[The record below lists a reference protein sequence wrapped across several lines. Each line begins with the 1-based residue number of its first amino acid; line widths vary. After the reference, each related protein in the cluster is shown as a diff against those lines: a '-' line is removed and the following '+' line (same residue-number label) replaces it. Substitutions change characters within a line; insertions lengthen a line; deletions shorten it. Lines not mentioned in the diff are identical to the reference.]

1 MSTITNRKNALM
13 QANLETL
20 SSLERRL
27 CVTMPL
33 DKVNTEVESRLK
45 RLARTLKLHGFR
57 PGKVPMKIVEQ
68 QFGGQVRQEVLG
80 DTVQRS
86 FGEAVKEKNLR
97 VAGLP
102 RIEFKP
108 GDAPADQFEF
118 IATFEVYPEVAI
130 GELAQVRIERPVVG
144 INEAEVDKTIDILR
158 KQRTHYHV
166 VDRGAQSGD
175 QIGMDYRGTLAGAT
189 FDGGIG
195 ADQTALL
202 GGGQL
207 LADFEKNL
215 IGMKAGE
222 SREFDV
228 HFPDDY
234 HGKEVAGKDAHFEV
248 QLKAV
253 REPHVPEADAE
264 FAKSL
269 GVTDGDLSKMRADVK
284 ANLEREVKRRA
295 ETRVKDQVMKSLLDA
310 TKVEVPRALL
320 NLEVERLMQGMRH
333 DLERRGLKADRIPMP
348 KEAFEPEALRRVSLG
363 LILAEMVRLHQ
374 LEAKP
379 DQIKAVIRE
388 YAQSYEKPEE
398 VMRWYYQQ
406 PERLRDVESIVLE
419 DNVVQW
425 TLSNA
430 IVEDKPTAFDELMGN
445 AQ

>member
-1 MSTITNRKNALM
+1 MSTTTNRKIGLM

-27 CVTMPL
+27 SVTLPL

-45 RLARTLKLHGFR
+45 RLARTVKLHGFR

-80 DTVQRS
+80 DAVQQS
-86 FGEAVKEKNLR
+86 FGEAVREKNLR
-97 VAGLP
+97 VAGYP
-102 RIEFKP
+102 RIEVKP
-108 GDAPADQFEF
+108 GDAPADKFEY
-118 IATFEVYPEVAI
+118 IATFEIYPEVAV
-130 GELAQVRIERPVVG
+130 GEMAQVRIERPVVD
-144 INEAEVDKTIDILR
+144 INDAEVDKTIDILR

-166 VDRGAQSGD
+166 ADRGAQSGD
-175 QIGMDYRGTLAGAT
+175 QVRMDYRGTLAGQA
-189 FDGGIG
+189 FDGGAG
-195 ADQTALL
+195 TDQNALL

-207 LADFEKNL
+207 LPDFEKNL
-215 IGMKAGE
+215 VGMKAGE

-248 QLKAV
+248 QLKEV
-253 REPHVPEADAE
+253 QEPHVPEADAA

-269 GVTDGDLSKMRADVK
+269 GVADGDLSKMRADVK

-295 ETRVKDQVMKSLLDA
+295 DTRVKDQVMKSLLEA

-320 NLEVERLMQGMRH
+320 DMEVERLMQNMRH
-333 DLERRGLKADRIPMP
+333 DLEQRGLKPDQIPMP
-348 KEAFEPEALRRVSLG
+348 KEAFEPEAVRRVSLG
-363 LILAEMVRLHQ
+363 LILAEMVKLHK
-374 LEAKP
+374 LEAKQE
-379 DQIKAVIRE
+379 QIKAVIQE

-398 VMRWYYQQ
+398 VVRWYYQQ
-406 PERLRDVESIVLE
+406 PERLREVESIVLE

-425 TLSNA
+425 ALSNA
-430 IVEDKPTAFDELMGN
+430 KVEDKPTAFDDLMGN

>member
-1 MSTITNRKNALM
+1 M

-27 CVTMPL
+27 SVTLPL
-33 DKVNTEVESRLK
+33 DKVNTEVETRLK
-45 RLARTLKLHGFR
+45 RLARTVKLHGFR
-57 PGKVPMKIVEQ
+57 PGKVPMKVVEQ

-80 DTVQRS
+80 DAVQRS

-97 VAGLP
+97 VAGYP
-102 RIEFKP
+102 RIEVKP
-108 GDAPADQFEF
+108 GDAPADQFEY

-130 GELAQVRIERPVVG
+130 GELAQVKIERPVVS
-144 INEAEVDKTIDILR
+144 ISDAEVDKTIDILR
-158 KQRTHYHV
+158 KQRTHYRV

-175 QIGMDYRGTLAGAT
+175 QVRMDYRGTLAGEA
-189 FDGGIG
+189 FDGGTG
-195 ADQTALL
+195 ADQNALL
-202 GGGQL
+202 GSGQL
-207 LADFEKNL
+207 LADFEKNM

-234 HGKEVAGKDAHFEV
+234 HGKEVAGKDARFEV
-248 QLKAV
+248 QVKEV

-320 NLEVERLMQGMRH
+320 DLEIERLMQNMRH
-333 DLERRGLKADRIPMP
+333 DLEQRGLKADQMP
-348 KEAFEPEALRRVSLG
+348 KEAFEPEAVRRVSLG
-363 LILAEMVRLHQ
+363 LILAEMVRLHK

-379 DQIKAVIRE
+379 DQIKAVIQE

-398 VMRWYYQQ
+398 VVRWYSQQ
-406 PERLRDVESIVLE
+406 PERLREVESIVLE

-430 IVEDKPTAFDELMGN
+430 KVEDKQTAFDELMGN

>member
-1 MSTITNRKNALM
+1 M

-27 CVTMPL
+27 SVTLPL

-45 RLARTLKLHGFR
+45 RLARTMKLHGFR

-68 QFGGQVRQEVLG
+68 QFGGQVRQVVLG
-80 DTVQRS
+80 DAVQRS

-97 VAGLP
+97 VAGYP
-102 RIEFKP
+102 RIEVKP
-108 GDAPADQFEF
+108 GDTPADKFEYT
-118 IATFEVYPEVAI
+118 ATFEVYPEVAV
-130 GELAQVRIERPVVG
+130 GELAQVKIERPVVN
-144 INEAEVDKTIDILR
+144 INDAEVDKTIDILR

-175 QIGMDYRGTLAGAT
+175 QIRMDYRGTLAGQT
-189 FDGGIG
+189 FDGGTGI
-195 ADQTALL
+195 DQNALL

-207 LADFEKNL
+207 LADFEKSL
-215 IGMKAGE
+215 FGMKAGE

-234 HGKEVAGKDAHFEV
+234 HGKEVAGKDARFEV
-248 QLKAV
+248 QLKEVQA
-253 REPHVPEADAE
+253 PHVPEADAA

-269 GVTDGDLSKMRADVK
+269 GVADGDLSKMRADVK

-295 ETRVKDQVMKSLLDA
+295 ETRVKDQVMKSLLEA

-320 NLEVERLMQGMRH
+320 DMEVERLTQNMRH
-333 DLERRGLKADRIPMP
+333 DLEQRGLKADQIPMP
-348 KEAFEPEALRRVSLG
+348 REAFEPEAVRRVSLG
-363 LILAEMVRLHQ
+363 LILAEMVKLHRLD
-374 LEAKP
+374 AKP
-379 DQIKAVIRE
+379 EQIKAVIQE

-398 VMRWYYQQ
+398 VVRWYYQQ

-419 DNVVQW
+419 GNVVQW
-425 TLSNA
+425 ALSNA
-430 IVEDKPTAFDELMGN
+430 RVEDKPTAFDDLMGN